1 MTQLFQVFLLFT
13 MLLCF
18 SHTEKSGLPTL
29 LYVTP
34 DASIPCPTMPCLTL
48 SQYIE
53 DQDVYFGTD
62 TELQFL
68 PGVHKINNPFVFEGE
83 ISNTKLALVGEAFD
97 QTVIIIGSTGE
108 QVSMKFV
115 KINAEM
121 AQFVL
126 YTVNY
131 LSMVIMSM
139 PTTVQ
144 MLEV

>member
-34 DASIPCPTMPCLTL
+34 DASIPCPTMPCLTF
-48 SQYIE
+48 SQYAE
-53 DQDVYFGTD
+53 DQYVYFGTD
-62 TELQFL
+62 TELRFL
-68 PGVHKINNPFVFEGE
+68 PGVHKLNNPIIFEREINNM
-83 ISNTKLALVGEAFD
+83 KLALVGEAFD
-97 QTVIIIGSTGE
+97 QTMIIIRSTGE
-108 QVSMKFV
+108 QVSLKFV
-115 KINAEM
+115 KMNAEV